1 MPATGPNSS
10 GWIRTTDLTI
20 MSRAPPYE
28 GGPRRPQQGEKSLQ
42 GDRFAR
48 SPCFRG
54 VSAGAHAGGPAVAPP
69 VGSSDRS
76 VRRSG
81 RAPGGPVSGIIGEL
95 QAVAGSSPVA
105 HPHSRSRSKGRIS
118 GSVLL
123 RLGSGRATNELPIL
137 RWRGVGARLPGRV
150 SASESGTP
158 QDGLSAEQVAK
169 AGAVAEAFGGGLGA
183 WHRVIGPQNW
193 ARSAHRPSSDAVCEH
208 APAPAG
214 DRGQP
219 AGGNSSRSKPP
230 HAEGHPAALA
240 RVEYPPLDH

>member
-1 MPATGPNSS
+1 
-10 GWIRTTDLTI
+10 
-20 MSRAPPYE
+20 
-28 GGPRRPQQGEKSLQ
+28 
-42 GDRFAR
+42 
-48 SPCFRG
+48 
-54 VSAGAHAGGPAVAPP
+54 VAPP

-81 RAPGGPVSGIIGEL
+81 RAPGGPVTGIIGGL

-105 HPHSRSRSKGRIS
+105 LPHSRSRSKGRIS
-118 GSVLL
+118 RSVLL
-123 RLGSGRATNELPIL
+123 RLGPGRPTNELPIL

-150 SASESGTP
+150 SASESDTP

-193 ARSAHRPSSDAVCEH
+193 APSAHRPASDAVCEH

-219 AGGNSSRSKPP
+219 AGGNSSRSKPLMRRDIP
-230 HAEGHPAALA
+230 QCSLASSIRPSTIDREPARPATRSAPRKCRRILGTSA
-240 RVEYPPLDH
+240 H